1 MDKTGFEPI
10 VDENSEIL
18 ILGTFPSEKSL
29 EKSEYYGH
37 KVNQFWKIISDVCC
51 RDEPQEYS
59 EKTGL
64 LLQNRFALWDVYG
77 IAVREGSADA
87 NIQKGTVN
95 DFNNFFKNYPNIK
108 GILFGSKRAETVFRD
123 SYAELY
129 NKMPHATAFSPSSA
143 YPKRLSEKKENWRQC
158 ISQVKELIR

>member
-1 MDKTGFEPI
+1 MDKIGFKPI

-37 KVNQFWKIISDVCC
+37 KVNQFWKIISAVCYQE
-51 RDEPQEYS
+51 EPQGYK

-64 LLQNRFALWDVYG
+64 ILQNRFALWDVYG

-87 NIQKGTVN
+87 NIQKGKVN
-95 DFNNFFKNYPNIK
+95 DFKCFFEKYPNIK
-108 GILFGSKRAETVFRD
+108 GVVFGSKRAETVFRD
-123 SYAELY
+123 SYTELY
-129 NKMPHATAFSPSSA
+129 NRMPHVTAFSPSSA

-158 ISQVKELIR
+158 ISQLKELIR